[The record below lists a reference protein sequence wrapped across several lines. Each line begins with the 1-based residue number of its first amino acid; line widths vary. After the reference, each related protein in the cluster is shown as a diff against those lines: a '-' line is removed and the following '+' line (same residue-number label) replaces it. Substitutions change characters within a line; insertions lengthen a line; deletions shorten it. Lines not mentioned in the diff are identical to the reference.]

1 MLINI
6 HHLVKGFEFM
16 FTGLVE
22 MFRSKILTS
31 ENGQDLAEYSLLLG
45 LIALLVIVSLTIIGT
60 SFSDIFILLA
70 NAIDAGL

>member
-1 MLINI
+1 
-6 HHLVKGFEFM
+6 M

-70 NAIDAGL
+70 NAINAGL

>member
-1 MLINI
+1 M
-6 HHLVKGFEFM
+6 KGFVFM

-22 MFRSKILTS
+22 MFRSKILKS

-60 SFSDIFILLA
+60 SFSDIFTLLA

>member
-1 MLINI
+1 
-6 HHLVKGFEFM
+6 M

-22 MFRSKILTS
+22 MFRSKILKS

-60 SFSDIFILLA
+60 SFSDIFVLLA

>member
-1 MLINI
+1 M
-6 HHLVKGFEFM
+6 KGFEFM
-16 FTGLVE
+16 FTSLVE
-22 MFRSKILTS
+22 LLSSKILTS

-60 SFSDIFILLA
+60 SFSDIFVLLA

>member
-1 MLINI
+1 
-6 HHLVKGFEFM
+6 M

>member
-1 MLINI
+1 
-6 HHLVKGFEFM
+6 M

-22 MFRSKILTS
+22 MFRSKILKS

>member
-1 MLINI
+1 
-6 HHLVKGFEFM
+6 VKGFVFM

-22 MFRSKILTS
+22 MFRSKILKS

-60 SFSDIFILLA
+60 SFSDIFTLLA

>member
-1 MLINI
+1 M
-6 HHLVKGFEFM
+6 FM
-16 FTGLVE
+16 GLVE
-22 MFRSKILTS
+22 MFRSKILKS

-60 SFSDIFILLA
+60 SFSDIFTLLA

>member
-1 MLINI
+1 
-6 HHLVKGFEFM
+6 M
-16 FTGLVE
+16 FTSLVE
-22 MFRSKILTS
+22 LLSSKILTS

>member
-1 MLINI
+1 
-6 HHLVKGFEFM
+6 M
-16 FTGLVE
+16 FTSLVE
-22 MFRSKILTS
+22 LLSSKILTS

-60 SFSDIFILLA
+60 SFSDIFVMLA

>member
-1 MLINI
+1 
-6 HHLVKGFEFM
+6 M

-22 MFRSKILTS
+22 MFRSKILRS

>member
-1 MLINI
+1 
-6 HHLVKGFEFM
+6 M
-16 FTGLVE
+16 FTSLVE
-22 MFRSKILTS
+22 LLSSKILTS

-60 SFSDIFILLA
+60 SFSDIFVLLA

>member
-1 MLINI
+1 
-6 HHLVKGFEFM
+6 M

-22 MFRSKILTS
+22 MFRSKILKS

-60 SFSDIFILLA
+60 SFSDIFTLLA

>member
-1 MLINI
+1 M
-6 HHLVKGFEFM
+6 KGFEFM
-16 FTGLVE
+16 FTSLVE
-22 MFRSKILTS
+22 LLSSKILTS

>member
-1 MLINI
+1 M
-6 HHLVKGFEFM
+6 KGFEFM
-16 FTGLVE
+16 FTSLVE
-22 MFRSKILTS
+22 LLSSKILTS

-60 SFSDIFILLA
+60 SFSDIFVMLA